1 MIKIII
7 TGSNGLLG
15 QSLLK
20 LLLNEKEKYKVVGFS
35 KGVNRSGR
43 DDFDYVDIDLTNENL
58 LKQNITEIN
67 PDFII
72 NTAAM
77 TQVDDCEDEKKKC
90 DLINVNVVEWLT
102 NFAQNLKI
110 HIIHL
115 STDFIFDGQKGFYKE
130 TDIPNPVSYYG
141 LSKLKAEQIL
151 QNSNIDFTIIRTIL
165 VFGKVYN
172 MSRSNIVLWVK
183 SMLEQ
188 NKEITIVNDQ
198 FRMPTYVDDLSL
210 ACKIIVDKKARGIYH
225 ISSNTLLSVFEI
237 ANQIAEVFNLN
248 KDLIKPITSNKLN
261 QKALRPPKTGFDLTK
276 SYKELNFKT
285 NSFKEDL
292 YRFKDN
298 LI

>member
-77 TQVDDCEDEKKKC
+77 TQVDDCEDDKKKC

-102 NFAQNLKI
+102 NVAQNLKI

-130 TDIPNPVSYYG
+130 TCQG
-141 LSKLKAEQIL
+141 TA
-151 QNSNIDFTIIRTIL
+151 
-165 VFGKVYN
+165 
-172 MSRSNIVLWVK
+172 
-183 SMLEQ
+183 
-188 NKEITIVNDQ
+188 
-198 FRMPTYVDDLSL
+198 PTV
-210 ACKIIVDKKARGIYH
+210 
-225 ISSNTLLSVFEI
+225 
-237 ANQIAEVFNLN
+237 
-248 KDLIKPITSNKLN
+248 
-261 QKALRPPKTGFDLTK
+261 PPQAGA
-276 SYKELNFKT
+276 
-285 NSFKEDL
+285 
-292 YRFKDN
+292 
-298 LI
+298 